1 MSTNSIDR
9 FENLIRHV
17 LNLIHLAASMS
28 KTPISRWDFDS
39 LTHIRMNDWFF
50 WLISGMYLM
59 RVCRIVSLSST
70 LHHPSIARALEIVS
84 ILSDWMLLIFNQI
97 NVAIFFYVYIMKYRY
112 KIFKNSKSQ
121 RLIVK
126 HIFLQTPYRKKKI
139 K

>member
-1 MSTNSIDR
+1 MLTTSIDR
-9 FENLIRHV
+9 FENLIRHI

-28 KTPISRWDFDS
+28 KTRLSRWDFDS

-59 RVCRIVSLSST
+59 KVCRIVSLSSP

-97 NVAIFFYVYIMKYRY
+97 NVAIFFYVYIIKYRY
-112 KIFKNSKSQ
+112 KIFNNSKSQ
-121 RLIVK
+121 SLIVK
-126 HIFLQTPYRKKKI
+126 HIFTQTPDRKR
-139 K
+139 